1 MRAGGSRHNQRSMND
16 NNEFRPMSSDA
27 MFARILERLDD
38 LKTDTRDIRADQTT
52 ISERV
57 SVIEREKWF
66 VRGVTATIGV
76 IAGGVWTW
84 ISGGGNGK

>member
-1 MRAGGSRHNQRSMND
+1 MND
-16 NNEFRPMSSDA
+16 NHEFRPNSQDA
-27 MFARILERLDD
+27 MFARILEKLDD
-38 LKTDTRDIRADQTT
+38 LKADTREIRTDQAT

-84 ISGGGNGK
+84 ISGGSGK